1 MEDVVGGG
9 DGWLLLP
16 NRKHLVTVFSNLCQ
30 PPTHTPAKKMFVC
43 QYKSFAYFQEACR
56 AHSCSEYYCTPLV
69 VGFRNQHQ
77 RNLCG
82 NISVLSALLLMPF
95 GEKGVGHGFW
105 ELSWFK

>member
-9 DGWLLLP
+9 DDWLLLP

-56 AHSCSEYYCTPLV
+56 AHSCLEYYCTPL